1 VAKSYVISGK
11 NLKYKIMSRIGKL
24 PVIVP
29 KNVNV
34 ELTGQNLKVKGP
46 HGELIHTIPN
56 EIEVSIAENTIRVN
70 KKQETRIA
78 RQKYGLTRA
87 LINNMVI
94 GVSEKFERRLQMIG
108 VGYRSQVSGKNL
120 TLNVGF
126 SHPVVFEA
134 PKDIEIQVE
143 ANTNIIISGPNK
155 ETVGLLASQIRAVR
169 PPEPYKGKGIR
180 YLDEYVI
187 RKAGKSG
194 K

>member
-1 VAKSYVISGK
+1 
-11 NLKYKIMSRIGKL
+11 MSRIGKL
-24 PVIVP
+24 PVNVP

-34 ELTGQNLKVKGP
+34 ELTGQEIKVKGP
-46 HGELIHTIPN
+46 HGELLHTIPS
-56 EIEVSIAENTIRVN
+56 EIEVSVNEDQIVVN
-70 KKQETRIA
+70 KKIETRIA

-108 VGYRSQVSGKNL
+108 VGYRSAVSGNSL

-134 PKDIEIQVE
+134 PKDIEIKVE
-143 ANTNIIISGPNK
+143 ANTNIIISGPDK
-155 ETVGLLASQIRAVR
+155 EKVGLLASQIRAVR

-180 YLDEYVI
+180 YLDEYF
-187 RKAGKSG
+187 
-194 K
+194 

>member
-1 VAKSYVISGK
+1 
-11 NLKYKIMSRIGKL
+11 MSRIGKL

-34 ELTGQNLKVKGP
+34 ELTGQEIKVKGP
-46 HGELIHTIPN
+46 HGELLHTIPS
-56 EIEVSIAENTIRVN
+56 EIEVSVTEDKIIVA
-70 KKQETRIA
+70 KKIETRIA

-87 LINNMVI
+87 IINNMVI

-108 VGYRSQVSGKNL
+108 VGYRSQVAGNSL

-134 PKDIEIQVE
+134 PKDIEIKVE
-143 ANTNIIISGPNK
+143 ANTNIIISGPDK
-155 ETVGLLASQIRAVR
+155 EAVGLLASQIRAVR

-180 YLDEYVI
+180 YLDEHVI

>member
-1 VAKSYVISGK
+1 
-11 NLKYKIMSRIGKL
+11 MSRIGKL
-24 PVIVP
+24 PVNVP

-34 ELTGQNLKVKGP
+34 ELTGQEIKVKGP
-46 HGELIHTIPN
+46 HGELLHTIPS
-56 EIEVSIAENTIRVN
+56 EIEVSVNEDQIVVN
-70 KKQETRIA
+70 KKIETRIA

-108 VGYRSQVSGKNL
+108 VGYRSAVSGNSL
-120 TLNVGF
+120 TLNVGY
-126 SHPVVFEA
+126 SHPVIFEA
-134 PKDIEIQVE
+134 PKDIEIKVE
-143 ANTNIIISGPNK
+143 ANTNIIISGPDK
-155 ETVGLLASQIRAVR
+155 EKVGLLASQIRAVR

-180 YLDEYVI
+180 YLDEYVL

>member
-1 VAKSYVISGK
+1 
-11 NLKYKIMSRIGKL
+11 MSRIGKL
-24 PVIVP
+24 PVNVP

-34 ELTGQNLKVKGP
+34 ELTGQEIKVKGP
-46 HGELIHTIPN
+46 HGELLHTIPS
-56 EIEVSIAENTIRVN
+56 EIEVSVNEDQIVVN
-70 KKQETRIA
+70 KKIETRIA

-108 VGYRSQVSGKNL
+108 VGYRSAVSGNSL

-134 PKDIEIQVE
+134 PKDIEIKVE
-143 ANTNIIISGPNK
+143 ANTNIIISGPDK
-155 ETVGLLASQIRAVR
+155 EKVGLLASQIRAVR
-169 PPEPYKGKGIR
+169 PPEPYKGKGIM
-180 YLDEYVI
+180 YEGETIL

>member
-1 VAKSYVISGK
+1 
-11 NLKYKIMSRIGKL
+11 MSRIGKL

-34 ELTGQNLKVKGP
+34 ELAGQEIKVKGP
-46 HGELIHTIPN
+46 HGELLHTIPS
-56 EIEVSIAENTIRVN
+56 EIEVSLNEDKVIVN
-70 KKQETRIA
+70 KRIESRIA

-87 LINNMVI
+87 LINNKVI

-108 VGYRSQVSGKNL
+108 VGYRSQVSGKTL
-120 TLNVGF
+120 TLSVGF

-134 PKDIEIQVE
+134 PKDIEIKVE
-143 ANTNIIISGPNK
+143 ANTNIIISGPDK
-155 ETVGLLASQIRAVR
+155 EKVGLLASQIRAVR

-180 YLDEYVI
+180 YLDEYVL

>member
-1 VAKSYVISGK
+1 
-11 NLKYKIMSRIGKL
+11 MSRIGKL
-24 PVIVP
+24 PVSVP

-34 ELTGQNLKVKGP
+34 ELTGQEIKVKGP
-46 HGELIHTIPN
+46 HGELLHTIPS
-56 EIEVSIAENTIRVN
+56 EIEVSLNEDKVIVN
-70 KKQETRIA
+70 KRIESRIA

-108 VGYRSQVSGKNL
+108 VGYRSQVSGKTL
-120 TLNVGF
+120 TLSVGF

-134 PKDIEIQVE
+134 PKDIEIKVE
-143 ANTNIIISGPNK
+143 ANTNIIISGPDK
-155 ETVGLLASQIRAVR
+155 EKVGLLASQIRAVC

-180 YLDEYVI
+180 YLDEYVL

>member
-1 VAKSYVISGK
+1 
-11 NLKYKIMSRIGKL
+11 MSRIGKL
-24 PVIVP
+24 PVNVP

-34 ELTGQNLKVKGP
+34 ELTGQEIKVKGP
-46 HGELIHTIPN
+46 HGELLHTIPS
-56 EIEVSIAENTIRVN
+56 EIEVSINDDQIVVN
-70 KKQETRIA
+70 KKIETRVA

-108 VGYRSQVSGKNL
+108 VGYRSQVSGSSL
-120 TLNVGF
+120 TLNVGY
-126 SHPVVFEA
+126 SHPVIFEA
-134 PKDIEIQVE
+134 PKDIEIKVE
-143 ANTNIIISGPNK
+143 ANTNIIISGPDK
-155 ETVGLLASQIRAVR
+155 EKVGLLASQIRAVR

-180 YLDEYVI
+180 YLDEYVL

>member
-1 VAKSYVISGK
+1 
-11 NLKYKIMSRIGKL
+11 MSRIGKL
-24 PVIVP
+24 PVTVP

-34 ELTGQNLKVKGP
+34 ELTGQEIKVKGP
-46 HGELIHTIPN
+46 HGELLHKIPS
-56 EIEVSIAENTIRVN
+56 EIEVSVN
-70 KKQETRIA
+70 EDKIVVTKKIETRIA

-108 VGYRSQVSGKNL
+108 VGYRSQVAGNNL

-134 PKDIEIQVE
+134 PKDIEIKVE
-143 ANTNIIISGPNK
+143 ANTNIIISGPDK
-155 ETVGLLASQIRAVR
+155 EKVGLLASQIRAVR

-180 YLDEYVI
+180 YLDEYVL

>member
-1 VAKSYVISGK
+1 
-11 NLKYKIMSRIGKL
+11 MSRIGKL

-34 ELTGQNLKVKGP
+34 ELTGQEIKVKGP
-46 HGELIHTIPN
+46 HGELLHKIPS
-56 EIEVSIAENTIRVN
+56 EIEVSVN
-70 KKQETRIA
+70 EDKIVVTKKIETRIA

-108 VGYRSQVSGKNL
+108 VGYRSQVAGNNL

-134 PKDIEIQVE
+134 PKDIEIKVE
-143 ANTNIIISGPNK
+143 ANTNIIISGPDK
-155 ETVGLLASQIRAVR
+155 EKVGLLASQIRAVR

-180 YLDEYVI
+180 YVDEYVI

>member
-1 VAKSYVISGK
+1 
-11 NLKYKIMSRIGKL
+11 MSRIGKL
-24 PVIVP
+24 PVNVP

-34 ELTGQNLKVKGP
+34 ELTGQEIKVKGP
-46 HGELIHTIPN
+46 HGELLHTIPS
-56 EIEVSIAENTIRVN
+56 EIEVSLNEDQIVVN
-70 KKQETRIA
+70 KKIETRIA

-108 VGYRSQVSGKNL
+108 VGYRSAVSGNSL

-134 PKDIEIQVE
+134 PKDIEIKVE
-143 ANTNIIISGPNK
+143 ANTNIIISGPDK
-155 ETVGLLASQIRAVR
+155 EKVGLLASQIRAVR

-180 YLDEYVI
+180 YLDEYVL

>member
-1 VAKSYVISGK
+1 
-11 NLKYKIMSRIGKL
+11 MSRIGKL
-24 PVIVP
+24 PVKVP

-34 ELTGQNLKVKGP
+34 ELTGQEIKVKGP
-46 HGELIHTIPN
+46 HGELLHTIPS
-56 EIEVSIAENTIRVN
+56 EIEVSLNEDKIVVN
-70 KKQETRIA
+70 KKIETRIA

-108 VGYRSQVSGKNL
+108 VGYRSQVSGSSL
-120 TLNVGF
+120 TLNVGY
-126 SHPVVFEA
+126 SHPVIFEA
-134 PKDIEIQVE
+134 PKDIEIKVE
-143 ANTNIIISGPNK
+143 ANTNIIISGPDK
-155 ETVGLLASQIRAVR
+155 EKVGLLASQIRAVR

-180 YLDEYVI
+180 YLDEYVL

>member
-1 VAKSYVISGK
+1 
-11 NLKYKIMSRIGKL
+11 MSRIGKL
-24 PVIVP
+24 PVNVP

-34 ELTGQNLKVKGP
+34 ELTGQEIKVKGP
-46 HGELIHTIPN
+46 HGELLHTIPS
-56 EIEVSIAENTIRVN
+56 EIEVSVNEDQIVVN
-70 KKQETRIA
+70 KKIETRIA

-108 VGYRSQVSGKNL
+108 VGYRSAVSGNSL

-134 PKDIEIQVE
+134 PKDIEIKVE
-143 ANTNIIISGPNK
+143 ANTNIIISGPDK
-155 ETVGLLASQIRAVR
+155 EKVGLLASQIRAVR

-180 YLDEYVI
+180 YLDEYVL

>member
-1 VAKSYVISGK
+1 
-11 NLKYKIMSRIGKL
+11 MSRIGKL
-24 PVIVP
+24 PVNVP

-34 ELTGQNLKVKGP
+34 ELTGQEIKVKGP
-46 HGELIHTIPN
+46 HGELLHTIPS
-56 EIEVSIAENTIRVN
+56 EIEVSVNEDQIVVN
-70 KKQETRIA
+70 KKIETRIA

-87 LINNMVI
+87 LTNNMVI

-108 VGYRSQVSGKNL
+108 VGYRSAVSGNSL

-134 PKDIEIQVE
+134 PKDIEIKVE
-143 ANTNIIISGPNK
+143 ANTNIIISGPDK
-155 ETVGLLASQIRAVR
+155 EKVGLLASQIRAVR

-180 YLDEYVI
+180 YLDEYVL

>member
-1 VAKSYVISGK
+1 
-11 NLKYKIMSRIGKL
+11 MSRIGKL
-24 PVIVP
+24 PVSVP

-34 ELTGQNLKVKGP
+34 ELTGQEIKVKGP
-46 HGELIHTIPN
+46 HGELLHTIPS
-56 EIEVSIAENTIRVN
+56 EIEVSLNEDKVIVN
-70 KKQETRIA
+70 KRIESRIA

-108 VGYRSQVSGKNL
+108 VGYRSQVSGKTL
-120 TLNVGF
+120 TLSVGF

-134 PKDIEIQVE
+134 PKDIEIKVE
-143 ANTNIIISGPNK
+143 ANTNIIISGPDK
-155 ETVGLLASQIRAVR
+155 EKVGLLASQIRAIR

-180 YLDEYVI
+180 YLDEYVL